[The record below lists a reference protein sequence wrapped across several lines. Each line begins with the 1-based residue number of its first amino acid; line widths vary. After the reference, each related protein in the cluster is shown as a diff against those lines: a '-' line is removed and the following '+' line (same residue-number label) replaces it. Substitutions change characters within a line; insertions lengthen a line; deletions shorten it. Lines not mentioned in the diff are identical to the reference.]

1 MMTIACYYG
10 MVNGGDRLLGRFCDC
25 EPIGI
30 IFKNIIA
37 RLVGCLKFGLYLN
50 WFESMLLS

>member
-10 MVNGGDRLLGRFCDC
+10 MVNGGDRLLGRFCDR